1 MPEPTPPI
9 PQPDAPHSMPGP
21 ASEAH
26 DSLATTL
33 SRYGLALAPDV
44 IVQLENYCGH
54 LWDWNRKLNLTR
66 HTDYEKFVARDLID
80 SLQLAQLLKPGEI
93 VLDVGSGGGVP
104 GVVLAILRP
113 ELRISLSESVGKK
126 ALVLASIVESLKLPT
141 PVYHARAEH
150 LLVDLRFDALIAR
163 AVGPLWKML
172 KWFQP
177 HWGSI
182 GRLLAVKGPKWVEE
196 RGEARHRGL
205 LQNVALR
212 RAAVY
217 TTPGTDAENVILK
230 IWPKDQDEP

>member
-1 MPEPTPPI
+1 MSEPTPPL
-9 PQPDAPHSMPGP
+9 PHPDSLPSMPGP
-21 ASEAH
+21 AS
-26 DSLATTL
+26 DSLEATLT
-33 SRYGLALAPDV
+33 RHGLALPPAV
-44 IVQLENYCGH
+44 VVQLDNYCGH

-80 SLQLAQLLKPGEI
+80 GMQLAPLLKPGEA

-104 GVVLAILRP
+104 GVLLAILRP
-113 ELRISLSESVGKK
+113 DVRVSLSESVGKK
-126 ALVLASIVESLKLPT
+126 AAALGSIVESLKLAI
-141 PVYHARAEH
+141 PVHHARAEH
-150 LLVDLRFDALIAR
+150 LLADLRFDALTAR

-177 HWGSI
+177 HWSSI
-182 GRLLAVKGPKWVEE
+182 GRLLIIKGPKWVEE

-212 RAAVY
+212 RASVY

-230 IWPKDQDEP
+230 IWPKGREEP

>member
-9 PQPDAPHSMPGP
+9 PHPDSPHSLHGH
-21 ASEAH
+21 ASEAR
-26 DSLATTL
+26 DSLAATL
-33 SRYGLALAPDV
+33 SRYELALSPDV
-44 IVQLENYCGH
+44 IVRLEDYCGH

-66 HTDYEKFVARDLID
+66 HTDYEKFVTRDLTD
-80 SLQLAQLLKPGEI
+80 SMQLAELLKPGEV

-104 GVVLAILRP
+104 GIVLAILRP
-113 ELRISLSESVGKK
+113 ELRVSLSDSVGKK
-126 ALVLASIVESLKLPT
+126 AAALGSIVESLRLAI
-141 PVYHARAEH
+141 PVYNARAEH
-150 LLVDLRFDALIAR
+150 LLADLRFDALTAR

-177 HWGSI
+177 HWSSI
-182 GRLLAVKGPKWVEE
+182 GRLLIIKGPKWVEE

-212 RAAVY
+212 RASVY

-230 IWPKDQDEP
+230 IWPKGREEP